1 MPAYKIMIM
10 GASYGSLLASKML
23 FGGHSVH
30 LICLPAE
37 ADLINAEGFRVRLP
51 VKGRKD
57 QIELDS
63 RKLPGK
69 VTAGGAAGVNP
80 KDYDLIGLAMQ
91 EPQYRSP
98 GVRELLDAVA
108 TSRVPCMSIMNMPPL
123 PYVKRIPGLD
133 YDALKP
139 AYTDPT
145 VWDNFDPGALTLC
158 SPDPQA
164 IRPPEEKVNVLQ
176 VTLPTN
182 FKVAKSRV
190 PTMSIMNMPPL
201 PYVKRI
207 PGLDYEAL
215 KPAYTDPTVWDNF
228 DPALLTL
235 CSPDPQAIRPPD
247 EKVNVLMVTLPT
259 NFKVAKFDNEKGNTI
274 LRQLEQEIDAVRY
287 DPGDGAKIELPV
299 KLRVHD
305 SIFVPLAKWSMLLA
319 GNYRC
324 VTEDGMRT
332 AQEAV
337 HSDIE
342 TSRSVYNFVFDLCV
356 KLGASP
362 ADLVPFEK
370 YAAAAQSLV
379 RPASAARALQNGV
392 PNIERADKLVQLIA
406 KQKGLSHPA
415 IDAQVALVD
424 RRLDQNRKKA
434 AA

>member
-1 MPAYKIMIM
+1 MAGTYNILLL
-10 GASYGSLLASKML
+10 GASYGSLLASKLL
-23 FGGHSVH
+23 FGGHNIH
-30 LICLPAE
+30 LVCLPAE
-37 ADLINAEGFRVRLP
+37 ADLINAEGFKVKLP
-51 VKGRKD
+51 IRGRA
-57 QIELDS
+57 EPVLLES

-69 VTAGGAAGVNP
+69 VTAGPAAGVDP
-80 KDYDLIGLAMQ
+80 KSYDLIGLCMQ

-108 TSRVPCMSIMNMPPL
+108 KSRVPC
-123 PYVKRIPGLD
+123 
-133 YDALKP
+133 
-139 AYTDPT
+139 
-145 VWDNFDPGALTLC
+145 
-158 SPDPQA
+158 
-164 IRPPEEKVNVLQ
+164 
-176 VTLPTN
+176 
-182 FKVAKSRV
+182 
-190 PTMSIMNMPPL
+190 MSIMNMPPL

-215 KPAYTDPTVWDNF
+215 KPAYTDPSVWDNF

-259 NFKVAKFDNEKGNTI
+259 NFKVAKFDNEKGNAI
-274 LRQLEQEIDAVRY
+274 LRQLEQEIDAVRF
-287 DPGDGAKIELPV
+287 DPGDGSRIELPV

-305 SIFVPLAKWSMLLA
+305 SLFVPLAKWSMLLA

-324 VTEDGMRT
+324 VTKDGMRT

-356 KLGASP
+356 KLGAR
-362 ADLVPFEK
+362 AEDLVPFEK
-370 YAAAAQSLV
+370 YAAAAQSLT
-379 RPASAARALQNGV
+379 RPASAARALQNGA

-424 RRLDQNRKKA
+424 LRLEANRKKA